1 MTPFQEKRK
10 YARLDIRSKINF
22 SIQETP
28 DKETPKERF
37 RGIGKNIGAEGL
49 LFSCDKKLGEGTLLD
64 LEILFPEKTDTIF
77 ISGEVRWCKENTSS
91 DKNTYDIG
99 VKFSSINK
107 NHVLLLIKYVCGNL
121 SVDEI
126 SSLD

>member
-1 MTPFQEKRK
+1 MSTFQEKRK

-28 DKETPKERF
+28 EKETPLERF

-49 LFSCDKKLGEGTLLD
+49 LFSCDKKLATGTLLD
-64 LEILFPEKTDTIF
+64 LEIIF
-77 ISGEVRWCKENTSS
+77 SKKPDPIYLTGKVRWCKE
-91 DKNTYDIG
+91 IG
-99 VKFSSINK
+99 DSEKKTFEVGVQFSSINK

-126 SSLD
+126 SSLN

>member
-1 MTPFQEKRK
+1 MKISQEKRK

-22 SIQETP
+22 SI
-28 DKETPKERF
+28 KETPNKETPQKRF

-49 LFSCDKKLGEGTLLD
+49 LFSCDKQLNKGTLLA
-64 LEILFPEKTDTIF
+64 LEILLPKKTDPIY
-77 ISGEVRWCKENTSS
+77 ISGEVRWCKEKTSS
-91 DKNTYDIG
+91 DNNTYDIG

-107 NHVLLLIKYVCGNL
+107 NHVLMLIKYVCGNL